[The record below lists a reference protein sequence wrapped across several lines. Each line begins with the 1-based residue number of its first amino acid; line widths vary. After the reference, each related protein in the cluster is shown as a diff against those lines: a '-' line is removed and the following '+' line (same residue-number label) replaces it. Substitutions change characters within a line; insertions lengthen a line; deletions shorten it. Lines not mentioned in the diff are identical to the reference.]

1 MLHRNLLV
9 LGLCLTGSD
18 AIAQCAPGVPSA
30 GNPGCIPPNQPNS
43 PYYQPQ
49 PSGEVPPA
57 PRPVWADR
65 WGAVALDTT
74 TGSAGFA
81 TGESSKKDASRA
93 AINDCAGAGSQNCK
107 VLISYYNQCAA
118 LAQEDGGG
126 VVYAATSADLGDAK
140 TKALSD
146 CGKSSCSV
154 VYSNCVAPQRVK

>member
-1 MLHRNLLV
+1 MISRLLIAMA
-9 LGLCLTGSD
+9 LLLLPGF
-18 AIAQCAPGVPSA
+18 ANAQCAPGIPSA

-49 PSGEVPPA
+49 PSGEVAPA

-81 TGESSKKDASRA
+81 TDESSKNDASRA

-118 LAQEDGGG
+118 LAQEEGGG
-126 VVYAATSADLGDAK
+126 VAYAATSADLGDAK

-154 VYSNCVAPQRVK
+154 VYSNCVAPQRIN